1 MKHSICFIV
10 GSGILLSGLAGCS
23 KATVTDSDIY
33 VDPVPTPSVQVSPVA
48 SIPSLNLDQ
57 SDDTCFLD
65 KEVANMRLIP
75 LETTD
80 DCLIGR
86 ISDLFIVDDTIV
98 VIDGEKSKQIYL
110 YGLDGKLINKFG
122 KVGAGPGE
130 YLTITHATPDSNGI
144 SILDCFTGRQ
154 NSYDFS
160 GKLINS
166 TAYTITSPSFIL
178 QQNDSTLVA
187 TFASYHKSSPFA
199 VAWLEGDSIVDTALP
214 YKIKRDEIAPSLFRL
229 SSTEIGLFI
238 PTIDTIYSISGRQI
252 VPKYKLG
259 LISDDEAEEW
269 RRMSTR
275 MDVIEKNKYRMSGA
289 KMPADFIEVYPLDDY
304 FVISHQK
311 VRTRYISVVDRN
323 TLQSRNYWQ
332 SCGAPLQ
339 LFVPPYIQSA
349 SGNTLCGYIAEDYFM
364 RVPDESR
371 ERIER
376 HFSEHDQEILKN
388 YDYENNNPIVWLM
401 ELK

>member
-48 SIPSLNLDQ
+48 SIPSLNLGQ

-86 ISDLFIVDDTIV
+86 ISDMFIVGDTLV

-130 YLTITHATPDSNGI
+130 YLTISQATVTDTGI
-144 SILDCFTGRQ
+144 SILDLHTARYIT
-154 NSYDFS
+154 YDYS
-160 GKLINS
+160 GNIVN
-166 TAYTITSPSFIL
+166 TITFTCMTPSSVM
-178 QQNDSTLVA
+178 QQNDSVLVVSK
-187 TFASYHKSSPFA
+187 ASYSQSVPFA
-199 VAWLEGDSIVDTALP
+199 VAWLEGDSIADTALP
-214 YKIKRDEIAPSLFRL
+214 YRIKRDEIAPSLFRL
-229 SSTEIGLFI
+229 SSTEIGVHI
-238 PTIDTIYSISGRQI
+238 PTVDTIYSISGRQI

-259 LISDDEAEEW
+259 LISDNEAEEW

-349 SGNTLCGYIAEDYFM
+349 SGNTLCGYIADDYFM